1 MSLIKCEE
9 CDNAISDKALTCV
22 HCGNTRK
29 ENREL
34 MRIWANIVHC
44 KWFIDVCA
52 LILFLILACQVYDLA
67 KKYWQPTNPPSRES
81 GVAPLPRVKQV
92 FNYDNDSFCSVC
104 IRGWYVDQPF
114 RMDGLRWGLCWYSM
128 FYYMEEKDCSVEDCQ
143 MGGQKF
149 PTDVSCL

>member
-67 KKYWQPTNPPSRES
+67 KKYW
-81 GVAPLPRVKQV
+81 
-92 FNYDNDSFCSVC
+92 
-104 IRGWYVDQPF
+104 
-114 RMDGLRWGLCWYSM
+114 
-128 FYYMEEKDCSVEDCQ
+128 
-143 MGGQKF
+143 
-149 PTDVSCL
+149 